1 MKGEQAEYTIGLRNA
16 FMFPPKKRIRKA
28 LNVITRFVKKH
39 TRAKETNISNEINEE
54 LHKNSKNIPRRVNVV
69 LLKEN
74 DKVTVFLQ
82 EGKQLKVYLE
92 EKAKNKKKKD
102 EDKKKK
108 ESKKEEKK
116 ETKEEDQGK
125 KEKLE
130 EKKAKETA
138 AKAVEMKRK

>member
-28 LNVITRFVKKH
+28 LNVINRFVKKH
-39 TRAKETNISNEINEE
+39 TRAKETNISNEVNEE

-82 EGKQLKVYLE
+82 NGKQLKAYLE
-92 EKAKNKKKKD
+92 QKAK
-102 EDKKKK
+102 DKKKK
-108 ESKKEEKK
+108 ETEKKPKEDKK
-116 ETKEEDQGK
+116 ETKKEAEEDQEK

-130 EKKAKETA
+130 EKKAKETV
-138 AKAVEMKRK
+138 AKAIEMKRK

>member
-28 LNVITRFVKKH
+28 LNVINRFVKKH
-39 TRAKETNISNEINEE
+39 TRAKQTNISNEVNEE
-54 LHKNSKNIPRRVNVV
+54 LHKNSKNIPRRVKTI

-92 EKAKNKKKKD
+92 QKEKAKKKKD
-102 EDKKKK
+102 AEKKAKD
-108 ESKKEEKK
+108 SKK
-116 ETKEEDQGK
+116 ETKKEVEADQEK

>member
-28 LNVITRFVKKH
+28 LNVINRFVKKH
-39 TRAKETNISNEINEE
+39 TRAEQTNISNEVNEE

-82 EGKQLKVYLE
+82 EGKQLKIYLE
-92 EKAKNKKKKD
+92 QKSKDKKKKD
-102 EDKKKK
+102 EDKKSKDKK
-108 ESKKEEKK
+108 ESKKE
-116 ETKEEDQGK
+116 TKEADQEK